1 MKKLAMWIPEK
12 TSSKSSRAFEEYH
25 EGWCGQST
33 TGEKMSDREIVD
45 EHSKTK
51 QMW

>member
-1 MKKLAMWIPEK
+1 MKKLAMWIEK
-12 TSSKSSRAFEEYH
+12 TSSKSARAFEEYH
-25 EGWCGQST
+25 EGWCGQSR
-33 TGEKMSDREIVD
+33 TGEKMSDRETVD